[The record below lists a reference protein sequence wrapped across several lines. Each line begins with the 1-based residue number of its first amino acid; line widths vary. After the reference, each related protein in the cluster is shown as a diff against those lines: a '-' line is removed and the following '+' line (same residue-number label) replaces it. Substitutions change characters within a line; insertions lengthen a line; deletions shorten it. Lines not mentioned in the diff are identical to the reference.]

1 MSAETA
7 AVLDEAANVIRRN
20 GWHQGGYFAYP
31 PGFGTDD
38 IEPPDCPVCLLGAI
52 GVAGGPGPEHW
63 YDSPEGRDAALAIGR
78 YLGIDLEP
86 DGYPLDFGGDSAIE
100 YMADHVGT
108 WNDWDGREAEQVIAV
123 LEGAARAEREAA
135 S

>member
-20 GWHQGGYFAYP
+20 GWHQGDYFAYP
-31 PGFGTDD
+31 SGYGTDD
-38 IEPPDCPVCLLGAI
+38 IDPSDCPVCLLGAVS
-52 GVAGGPGPEHW
+52 VAAGQNPELW
-63 YDSPEGRDAALAIGR
+63 YRAPDACDAVLAIGR

-86 DGYPLDFGGDSAIE
+86 EGVPLDFSHDEDIEHIVVAVGG
-100 YMADHVGT
+100 
-108 WNDWDGREAEQVIAV
+108 WNDRDDWEAEQAITV
-123 LEGAARAEREAA
+123 LENAARAEREA